1 MVSFL
6 WSWLLGVVQWGRGV
20 AQGQFWLPGAHR
32 AWIESWFPWSQVE
45 RSERVQAVC
54 VCHKNFGPW
63 VNFLIKIF
71 IILTQRGFPFLA
83 FISST
88 CCLQIPDSLFLLVF
102 HSWIDGISLS
112 LFMLHLPFSY
122 WPPPPCLFRRGFF
135 SFLIFPSLCCHIL
148 FIFPCHIP
156 PPFLSLFLL
165 PVVCPLFPAFP
176 HILITSLPVKFDYG
190 VNRAKIDNYI
200 VIFW

>member
-6 WSWLLGVVQWGRGV
+6 WSWLLRVVQWGRGV
-20 AQGQFWLPGAHR
+20 VQGQFWLLGAHR

-45 RSERVQAVC
+45 RSERVQAAC

-122 WPPPPCLFRRGFF
+122 WPPHPVFLGGAFFLFWFF
-135 SFLIFPSLCCHIL
+135 LLCVAISSLFFHVTY
-148 FIFPCHIP
+148 
-156 PPFLSLFLL
+156 LSLFSLSFCYLL
-165 PVVCPLFPAFP
+165 SAPFFLHFP
-176 HILITSLPVKFDYG
+176 
-190 VNRAKIDNYI
+190 
-200 VIFW
+200 IF